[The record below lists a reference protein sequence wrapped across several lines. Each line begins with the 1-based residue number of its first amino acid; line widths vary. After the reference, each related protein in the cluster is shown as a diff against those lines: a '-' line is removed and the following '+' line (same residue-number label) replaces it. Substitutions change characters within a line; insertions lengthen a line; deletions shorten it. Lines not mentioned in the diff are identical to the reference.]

1 MAESVDLGFEMNK
14 SGDGRETT
22 FTTRGA
28 GIGAGAW
35 VGIVFMGLFFASL
48 IALIAESMGTFVII
62 TAISVGLAYL
72 MSSSRSKEYTFIVT
86 PDLIK
91 AGGKEYAKSDVSEL
105 LIRNSSGNTAG
116 QAQVEGGTVVFGTGV
131 TGMAY
136 VGATAL
142 GNSAAKIGDSTGKAI
157 QASMAKRGNALC
169 IRHGRKVVP
178 LAKNMQEDDAV
189 ALFNKVAEEI

>member
-1 MAESVDLGFEMNK
+1 VYLVLLLRK
-14 SGDGRETT
+14 SDDGREIT
-22 FTTRGA
+22 FQTRGS

-35 VGIVFMGLFFASL
+35 VGIVFMGVFFGFL
-48 IALIAESMGTFVII
+48 IALIMESFVALFVLI
-62 TAISVGLAYL
+62 ALCVGIAFL
-72 MSSSRSKEYTFIVT
+72 MSTSRSQEYTFSVT

-91 AGGKEYAKSDVSEL
+91 AGGKEYAKSDVSEI

-136 VGATAL
+136 AGATTL
-142 GNSAAKIGDSTGKAI
+142 GNSAKKIGDSTGKAI
-157 QASMAKRGNALC
+157 QESMAKRGNALC

-189 ALFNKVAEEI
+189 ALFNKVTEVV